1 MAYWQLERHPS
12 DAPALLA
19 DDRTVGYGELAARAD
34 AAAALLPPGPRAVGV
49 LVFTPEVAA
58 VALYLGCLRSGRHV
72 PLPVGEDLDPG
83 LLDAL
88 LAHYR
93 PEWVALPAARTVPAG
108 YRNIATLDGLAIAAR
123 TDATAATPP
132 AGELALLLST
142 SGSTG
147 SPKLVRL
154 SHAAIAANATSIVE
168 YLGLTP
174 ADRAITTLPL
184 SYSFGLSILASH
196 LDAGASLV
204 LTRRTLLEREF
215 WARVDATSVTSLSG
229 VPATFEL
236 LARLGLE
243 RRALPS
249 LRMLTQAGGR
259 LRDDL
264 IRRNDALARERGW
277 TFWVMYGQTE
287 AAPRVSYVPPGRLA
301 DKIGSI
307 GIAIPGG
314 ALEVDPANGELVYR
328 GPNVMLGYAEC
339 RDDLALGDTQ
349 GGVLRTGDLARM
361 DDDGYIYLTGR
372 ARRFV
377 KLSGVRIGLDEVEHL
392 LAADLDRPV
401 AATGADERLVVAV
414 AGDPAVDADAVRR
427 ILQLRLHVHPG
438 LVQVL
443 TPTTLPLKST
453 GKIDYQ
459 AIDPAPPTEQN
470 R

>member
-1 MAYWQLERHPS
+1 MAYWQLERHPPG
-12 DAPALLA
+12 APALLA
-19 DDRTVGYGELAARAD
+19 DDGTIGYGDLAARAD
-34 AAAALLPPGPRAVGV
+34 AAIASLPAGRRTVGV
-49 LVFTPEVAA
+49 LVFTPEIAA
-58 VALYLGCLRSGRHV
+58 VALFLGCLRSGRHV
-72 PLPVGEDLDPG
+72 ALPVGEDLDPG

-93 PEWVALPAARTVPAG
+93 PEWVALPAARAVPAG
-108 YRNIATLDGLAIAAR
+108 YRQSAMLDGLVIATR
-123 TDATAATPP
+123 GDVAAAAPP
-132 AGELALLLST
+132 ADALALLLST

-154 SHAAIAANATSIVE
+154 GHAAIAANATSIVE
-168 YLGLTP
+168 YLGLRP

-196 LDAGASLV
+196 LDVGASLV
-204 LTRRTLLEREF
+204 LTRRTMLEREF
-215 WARVDATSVTSLSG
+215 WAQVDATGVTSLSG

-243 RRALPS
+243 RRTLPS

-264 IRRNDALARERGW
+264 IRRYDALARERGW

-287 AAPRVSYVPPGRLA
+287 AAPRISYVPPARLA
-301 DKIGSI
+301 DKVGSI
-307 GIAIPGG
+307 GIAVPGG
-314 ALEVDPANGELVYR
+314 TLAVDAETGELIYR
-328 GPNVMLGYAEC
+328 GPNVMLGYAER

-349 GGVLRTGDLARM
+349 GGVLRTGDLARI
-361 DDDGYIYLTGR
+361 DDDGYAYLTGR

-414 AGDPAVDADAVRR
+414 AGEPAADADAVRR

-438 LVQVL
+438 LVRIL
-443 TPTTLPLKST
+443 TPATLPLKAT
-453 GKIDYQ
+453 GKVDYQ
-459 AIDPAPPTEQN
+459 ALDNTPPADQN

>member
-1 MAYWQLERHPS
+1 MAYWQLERHPA

-19 DDRTVGYGELAARAD
+19 GDATVGYGELAARAD
-34 AAAALLPPGPRAVGV
+34 AAAGLLPQGTRSVGV

-58 VALYLGCLRSGRHV
+58 VALFLGCLRNGRHV
-72 PLPVGEDLDPG
+72 PLPVGEDLDAA

-93 PEWVALPAARTVPAG
+93 PEWVALPAARPVPAG
-108 YRNIATLDGLAIAAR
+108 YRATATLDALTIAWR
-123 TDATAATPP
+123 IDATAATMP
-132 AGELALLLST
+132 ADALALLLST

-154 SHAAIAANATSIVE
+154 GHAALAANAASIVE
-168 YLGLTP
+168 YLGLTS

-204 LTRRTLLEREF
+204 LTRHSLLEREF
-215 WARVDATSVTSLSG
+215 WALVDSAGVTSLSG

-236 LARLGLE
+236 LARLGLD

-264 IRRNDALARERGW
+264 IRRFDALARARGW

-287 AAPRVSYVPPGRLA
+287 AAPRISYVPPARLA
-301 DKIGSI
+301 DKVGSI

-314 ALEVDPANGELVYR
+314 ALEVDADTGELVYR

-361 DDDGYIYLTGR
+361 DADGYVHLTGR

-392 LAADLDRPV
+392 LAADLGRPV

-414 AGDPAVDADAVRR
+414 AGEPAADADAVRR

-438 LVQVL
+438 LVRVA
-443 TPTTLPLKST
+443 TPATLPLKST

-459 AIDPAPPTEQN
+459 ALDPAPSTDQN

>member
-1 MAYWQLERHPS
+1 MAYWQLERHEAG
-12 DAPALLA
+12 APALLA
-19 DDRTVGYGELAARAD
+19 DDRVLSYSELAARAD
-34 AAAALLPPGPRAVGV
+34 AVAALLPSGRRTVGV
-49 LVFTPEVAA
+49 LVFTPDVAA
-58 VALYLGCLRSGRHV
+58 IALFLGCLRSGRHV
-72 PLPVGEDLDPG
+72 PLPVAEDLDPG
-83 LLDAL
+83 LLDGL

-93 PEWVALPAARTVPAG
+93 PEWIALPAARSVPAG
-108 YRNIATLDGLAIAAR
+108 YREITALDGLAIAFR
-123 TDATAATPP
+123 IDDAASTEPAAQ
-132 AGELALLLST
+132 LALLLST

-154 SHAAIAANATSIVE
+154 GHAAIAANAASIVE
-168 YLGLTP
+168 YLGLSA

-196 LDAGASLV
+196 LEAGASLV
-204 LTRRTLLEREF
+204 LTRHTLLEREF
-215 WARVDATSVTSLSG
+215 WRLADTTGVTSLSG

-264 IRRNDALARERGW
+264 VRRFDALARQRGW

-287 AAPRVSYVPPGRLA
+287 AAPRISYVPPARLA
-301 DKIGSI
+301 EKIGSI

-314 ALEVDPANGELVYR
+314 ALAIDPANGELVYR

-339 RDDLALGDTQ
+339 RDDLALGDCAR
-349 GGVLRTGDLARM
+349 GVLHTGDLARV
-361 DDDGYIYLTGR
+361 DDDGYFYLTGR
-372 ARRFV
+372 ARRFI

-392 LAADLDRPV
+392 LAREFDRAV
-401 AATGADERLVVAV
+401 AASGEDERLIVAV
-414 AGDPAVDADAVRR
+414 AGEPAADADAVRR

-438 LVQVL
+438 LVRVL
-443 TPTTLPLKST
+443 TPATLPLKST

-459 AIDPAPPTEQN
+459 AIATASFSD
-470 R
+470 